1 MGGGGGG
8 GGKVGTRCRICQNG
22 WDVLDAWRAHAVI
35 QLCISLIIDKSMVGI
50 IQCINVLRNC
60 TEV

>member
-1 MGGGGGG
+1 
-8 GGKVGTRCRICQNG
+8 VGTRCRICQNG